1 MRLEELEASQ
11 LSPPAKSPLVPSGS
25 STPADSALSVS
36 ARVNVS
42 RNTGSV
48 LADSRRHASAPAAGH
63 IRPAPAPALPAGAQ
77 VQTLE
82 ELEAGLRSM
91 DMSSSSSPVSSGAAA
106 GGDLTAFNKLLHFVN
121 KSHPVT
127 DQACL
132 LHVKSDSIVAIRK
145 ASVK

>member
-25 STPADSALSVS
+25 STPADSALSLS
-36 ARVNVS
+36 ARVSVS
-42 RNTGSV
+42 RDSGST

-63 IRPAPAPALPAGAQ
+63 VRPAPAPALPAGAQ

-91 DMSSSSSPVSSGAAA
+91 DVSSSSSPASSGAVA

-121 KSHPVT
+121 KSHPVA
-127 DQACL
+127 DQACP
-132 LHVKSDSIVAIRK
+132 LHVKSDKMRCLL
-145 ASVK
+145 